1 MEAQFLHVW
10 MEGFFFVWG
19 AKICFPKIAEFLFSI
34 CDPQNKEAGFWVDF
48 GVKKSFENQK
58 LAAKKV
64 SKVCVLAHNQS
75 VSTKEMVVFPGM

>member
-19 AKICFPKIAEFLFSI
+19 AKICFPKKRRVFSHFVT
-34 CDPQNKEAGFWVDF
+34 PQIKKLDFGGDF